1 MTFIKLKYVDR
12 FKDRQ
17 GQWRYYF
24 RRGKG
29 PRIALPGKAGTPEFM
44 AAYQGALEL
53 PESKAEPGLRGA
65 PGTFDRLV
73 QDYFAS
79 ADYLRLSDNTRHV
92 YRLVIERLLRDENIG
107 HRLVKQMTRR
117 HVVQMVGKRAATPGA
132 ANDVL
137 KKIKILM
144 HFAVDNGWRRDD
156 PTVRIKSFAEGEF
169 HTWTDDEIAAFE
181 RRWPTG
187 SRARTAFALL
197 LYTGQRLSDV
207 SRMAWTD
214 VEANAIRVVQGKT
227 KTKLWIPLH
236 PELCRVIAGW
246 PKTHV
251 ALLTTNF
258 GKPFSPKGFGNWM
271 ADRIAD
277 AGLGERCVTH
287 GLRKAAA
294 RRLAEAGCSAN
305 EIAAITGHM
314 TLKEVG
320 RYTKAAEQRTLATAA
335 IERLAKQKTN
345 ENSQT

>member
-1 MTFIKLKYVDR
+1 VTLVKLKYVDR

-29 PRIALPGKAGTPEFM
+29 PRIALAGKPGTPEFM
-44 AAYQGALEL
+44 AAYQSALEL
-53 PESKAEPGLRGA
+53 PDSKAEPTPRGA

-79 ADYLRLSDNTRHV
+79 ADFLRLATHTQHV

-107 HRLVKQMTRR
+107 HRLVHQMTRK
-117 HVVQMVGKRAATPGA
+117 HVVQMIGKRAATPGA

-137 KKIKILM
+137 KKLKILM

-156 PTVRIKSFAEGEF
+156 PTVRVKSFAEGEF
-169 HTWTDDEIAAFE
+169 HTWTDKEIAAFE
-181 RRWPTG
+181 KRWPVG

-197 LYTGQRLSDV
+197 VYTGQRLSDV
-207 SRMAWTD
+207 ARMAWTD

-227 KTKLWIPLH
+227 KAKLLIPLH
-236 PELCRVIAGW
+236 PELCRVLAEW
-246 PKTHV
+246 RKTHV

-258 GKPFSPKGFGNWM
+258 GKPFSSKGFGNWM
-271 ADRIAD
+271 ADRIDD
-277 AGLGERCVTH
+277 AGLDERCVTH

-335 IERLAKQKTN
+335 IERLSKQKPN

>member
-1 MTFIKLKYVDR
+1 MTVVKLKYVDR
-12 FKDRQ
+12 FRDRQ

-29 PRIALPGKAGTPEFM
+29 SRITLPGRPGTLDFM
-44 AAYQGALEL
+44 AAYQSALEAS
-53 PESKAEPGLRGA
+53 ESKEEPRVRGA

-73 QDYFAS
+73 QEYFVS
-79 ADYLRLSDNTRHV
+79 ADYLRLAARTRHV
-92 YRLVIERLLRDENIG
+92 YRLVIERLLRDEKIG
-107 HRLVKQMTRR
+107 HRLVKQMTRQ
-117 HVVQMVGKRAATPGA
+117 HVAQMIGKRAATPGA

-169 HTWTDDEIAAFE
+169 HTWTDDEIAVYE
-181 RRWPTG
+181 RHWPVG

-197 LYTGQRLSDV
+197 LHTGQRLSDV

-214 VEANAIRVVQGKT
+214 VEAQAIRVVQGKT

-236 PELCRVIAGW
+236 PELSRVLAAW
-246 PKTHV
+246 PKMHV
-251 ALLTTNF
+251 TLLTTNF
-258 GKPFSPKGFGNWM
+258 GKPFSEKGFGNWM
-271 ADRIAD
+271 ADRIAA
-277 AGLGERCVTH
+277 AGLGEQCVTH

-305 EIAAITGHM
+305 EIAAVTGHM

-320 RYTKAAEQRTLATAA
+320 RYTKAAEQKTLATAA
-335 IERLAKQKTN
+335 IRRLVKQNLN